1 MPRTPLYY
9 TSLFCKGLPKGLL
22 LPLLADAGLTLCVNP
37 ALPKD

>member
-1 MPRTPLYY
+1 M
-9 TSLFCKGLPKGLL
+9 GLL